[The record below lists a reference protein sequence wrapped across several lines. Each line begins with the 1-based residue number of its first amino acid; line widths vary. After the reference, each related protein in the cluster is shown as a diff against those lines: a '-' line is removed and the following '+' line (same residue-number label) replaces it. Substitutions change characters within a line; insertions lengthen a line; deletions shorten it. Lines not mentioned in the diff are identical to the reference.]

1 MGEMGWAKP
10 FTQRINKSNIKVTQ
24 KKVNSRAGNMAIK
37 IWEWYFYSKHSSGT
51 TRLYFIHIREYGEH
65 FTYMAGY
72 KTNDGFYSGKCDTI
86 SSFDS
91 HFTRYHIKC
100 YNVMEAWKP
109 TCKCTNM
116 PETNLLELYSS
127 IMNFI
132 QSEINEECEI
142 CWSGISSAHLE
153 HCLFWHGLIM

>member
-51 TRLYFIHIREYGEH
+51 TRLYFIRIREYGEH

-100 YNVMEAWKP
+100 YNVMEAWNQLASVR
-109 TCKCTNM
+109 TCRKQIC
-116 PETNLLELYSS
+116 L
-127 IMNFI
+127 NFI
-132 QSEINEECEI
+132 PAL
-142 CWSGISSAHLE
+142 WIS
-153 HCLFWHGLIM
+153 FKVK

>member
-1 MGEMGWAKP
+1 
-10 FTQRINKSNIKVTQ
+10 
-24 KKVNSRAGNMAIK
+24 
-37 IWEWYFYSKHSSGT
+37 
-51 TRLYFIHIREYGEH
+51 
-65 FTYMAGY
+65 MAGY
-72 KTNDGFYSGKCDTI
+72 KTNDRFYSGKCDTI

-153 HCLFWHGLIM
+153 HCLFWHGLIMQLYLYRIVDMAVAYVLLLARQLASQSFAWHPVTGKSLFMFGVLSTTRSHCCLINCFVFMNLVFRW